1 MTNPGLRRKYVT
13 KFHWIDWAGWWREEK
28 EVKII
33 FFKEVVGSPAG
44 QADIIGAGRAA
55 ENNVF
60 TLPFDGKIF
69 SPSNGNMYVK

>member
-1 MTNPGLRRKYVT
+1 MVGGGKRSKN
-13 KFHWIDWAGWWREEK
+13 H
-28 EVKII
+28 

-60 TLPFDGKIF
+60 TLPFDGKNF
-69 SPSNGNMYVK
+69 FRQMAT